1 MSSVCCCSLAGTAAC
16 KACRYHYECE
26 PIPIKVTTQTET
38 TTPYGGHPVTSKGTT
53 PLNYENR
60 IPWDEF
66 KPEKLYFFDEQWA
79 PINVSCPK
87 CGNQIQRREDIVL
100 TTYPPKRQFRC
111 PVCGWE
117 GVK

>member
-1 MSSVCCCSLAGTAAC
+1 MSVCCCSLAGTAAC
-16 KACRYHYECE
+16 KHCPNNPNAE
-26 PIPIKVTTQTET
+26 PS
-38 TTPYGGHPVTSKGTT
+38 PYKTVISTGTSL

-66 KPEKLYFFDEQWA
+66 NPEKLYFFDEQWA
-79 PINVSCPK
+79 PVNISCPK
-87 CGNQIQRREDIVL
+87 CGNQIQRKEDIVL
-100 TTYPPKRQFRC
+100 TTYPPKRQYRC